1 MPLITIKVLKDALT
15 EAQKREM
22 IRGVTDVV
30 AGIESSL
37 ETMKSF
43 KPYIWCLIEE
53 IDHGNWGVGGSVVT
67 PGMLDVITGGNKL

>member
-67 PGMLDVITGGNKL
+67 PSMLDAITGGNKT

>member
-22 IRGVTDVV
+22 IRRVTDVV
-30 AGIESSL
+30 AGIESGP

-53 IDHGNWGVGGSVVT
+53 IDRGNWGVSGSVVT
-67 PGMLDVITGGNKL
+67 PGMLDAIKGGNKT